1 LPIRDPNGANEYKP
15 TETEARIIEHLR
27 KSGELGLPYSR
38 IIELTGLSDTALS
51 KYLSRMQHYNLIL
64 RDEKRRYHTTVL
76 GLMFL
81 MSLKPAQYSKDE
93 LKSQRKRD
101 IDRLWAEARRL
112 QEKVLRIL
120 WLPYAD
126 ETSKLLFGASG
137 GSPDLIYIGALKTKD
152 GKAVLSF
159 KTPGMDEL
167 QKLGYT

>member
-1 LPIRDPNGANEYKP
+1 
-15 TETEARIIEHLR
+15 
-27 KSGELGLPYSR
+27 
-38 IIELTGLSDTALS
+38 
-51 KYLSRMQHYNLIL
+51 MQHYNLIL